1 MPTTLPCPLCGSLET
16 GHFHTDRRREYLR
29 CAVCDLVFVPP
40 RFFLTAEQEKAC
52 YDQHENDPEDPRYR
66 QFLSRLAEPLIARLA
81 PGATGLDFGSGPGP
95 TLSVMLRE
103 AGFPTTNY
111 DPFYVPD
118 ETALAQTYDFITAT
132 EVAEHLHQPG
142 RQLAQL
148 WQILRPGG
156 YLGIMTKRVINHQ
169 AFTTWHYK
177 NDPTHVTFFAEE
189 TFVWL
194 AERWEAELEI
204 LGADVVILR
213 KPISSTGDERR
224 DSDGQK

>member
-1 MPTTLPCPLCGSLET
+1 M
-16 GHFHTDRRREYLR
+16 
-29 CAVCDLVFVPP
+29 
-40 RFFLTAEQEKAC
+40 
-52 YDQHENDPEDPRYR
+52 
-66 QFLSRLAEPLIARLA
+66 
-81 PGATGLDFGSGPGP
+81 
-95 TLSVMLRE
+95 
-103 AGFPTTNY
+103 
-111 DPFYVPD
+111 
-118 ETALAQTYDFITAT
+118 
-132 EVAEHLHQPG
+132 AEHLHQPG